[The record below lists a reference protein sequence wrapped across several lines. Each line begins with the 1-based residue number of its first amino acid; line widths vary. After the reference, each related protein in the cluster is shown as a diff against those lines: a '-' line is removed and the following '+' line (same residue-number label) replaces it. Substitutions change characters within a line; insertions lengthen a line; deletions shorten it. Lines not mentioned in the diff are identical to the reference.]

1 MEEYK
6 MKLAY
11 PAIITYC
18 EEDSSYSIEF
28 PDLKGCVSGGF
39 SLIEAIEMGIDAASG
54 WILTE
59 IEEGNAIPKAS
70 EPTKIKVTDDNSFT
84 NMLILDMDSYSEK
97 YSGKCVRKNITLPR
111 WVNTLAEKNNVN
123 FSQLLQKTI
132 VEKYIGAL

>member
-1 MEEYK
+1 

-18 EEDSSYSIEF
+18 EEDNSYNVEF

-59 IEEGNAIPKAS
+59 IEEGNTVPKAS
-70 EPTKIKVTDDNSFT
+70 EPRKIKLPDDKSFI

-97 YSGKCVRKNITLPR
+97 YSSKCVRKNITLPK
-111 WVNTLAEKNNVN
+111 WVNTLAEK
-123 FSQLLQKTI
+123 I
-132 VEKYIGAL
+132 M

>member
-1 MEEYK
+1 

-18 EEDSSYSIEF
+18 EDDNSYSVEF
-28 PDLKGCVSGGF
+28 PDLPGCVSGGF

-59 IEEGNAIPKAS
+59 IEEGNVVPKAS
-70 EPTKIKVTDDNSFT
+70 DPTKINITDDKSFI
-84 NMLILDMDSYSEK
+84 NMLVLDMDSYNKK
-97 YSGKCVRKNITLPR
+97 YSSKCIRKNITLPK

-123 FSQLLQKTI
+123 FSQLLQNTI
-132 VEKYIGAL
+132 VEKYAGVM

>member
-1 MEEYK
+1 

-18 EEDSSYSIEF
+18 EEDNSYNVEF

-59 IEEGNAIPKAS
+59 IEEGNTVPKAS
-70 EPTKIKVTDDNSFT
+70 EPRKIKLPDDKSFI

-97 YSGKCVRKNITLPR
+97 YSSKYVRKNITLPK

-123 FSQLLQKTI
+123 FSQLLQNTI
-132 VEKYIGAL
+132 VEKYVGAM

>member
-1 MEEYK
+1 

-18 EEDSSYSIEF
+18 EEDNSYSIEF
-28 PDLKGCVSGGF
+28 PDLQGCVSGGF

-59 IEEGNAIPKAS
+59 IEEGNAVPKAS
-70 EPTKIKVTDDNSFT
+70 DPTKIKLPDNKSFI

-97 YSGKCVRKNITLPR
+97 YSSKCVRKNITLPK

-123 FSQLLQKTI
+123 FSQLLQNTI
-132 VEKYIGAL
+132 VEKYAGVCKSI